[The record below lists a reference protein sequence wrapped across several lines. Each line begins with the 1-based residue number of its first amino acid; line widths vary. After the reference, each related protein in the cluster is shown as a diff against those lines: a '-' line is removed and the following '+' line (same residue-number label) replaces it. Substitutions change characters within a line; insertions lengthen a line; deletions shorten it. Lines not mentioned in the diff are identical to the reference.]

1 MIERFLAAKRLQGCT
16 DKTLKRYNWTLLH
29 AKQRIGKPLED
40 VTAQDVRAYIA
51 RRIEQDGIS
60 KVTANGELM
69 ILRTLYTWARDEEI
83 IEKSPMERIK
93 RIKVP
98 KVQKAAFSDDE
109 CERLR
114 QACRNAKETAIIE
127 VLLSTGCRVGELVGI
142 KLEDIHD
149 GKAIVHGKGQ
159 KDRMVYFTDRA
170 LKAVKEYAAQRCD
183 ESPYLIRG
191 QGDTS
196 PSSTR
201 SIGHIVSKI
210 GDRATVPHTHPHR
223 FRRTCATRALR
234 AGMPLAL
241 VSKMLGHADIKT
253 TQIYLDIRESD
264 LEAAH
269 RRYVT

>member
-1 MIERFLAAKRLQGCT
+1 MEKFLDAKRLQGCT
-16 DKTLKRYNWTLLH
+16 EQTLTRYRWTLEH
-29 AKQRIGKPLED
+29 AQQHIGKPMQN
-40 VTAQDVRAYIA
+40 VTAQDIRDYIA
-51 RRIEQDGIS
+51 ERIERDCIS
-60 KVTANGELM
+60 KITANGELM
-69 ILRTLYTWARDEEI
+69 ILRTLYTWARDEQI
-83 IEKSPMERIK
+83 IKQNPMEHIK

-98 KVQKAAFSDDE
+98 KVQKEAFSEDE

-114 QACRNAKETAIIE
+114 QACRNVKETAIIE

-142 KLEDIHD
+142 KNADIHD

-159 KDRMVYFTDRA
+159 KDRLVYFTGRA
-170 LKAVKEYAAQRCD
+170 MKAIEAYQHDGV
-183 ESPYLIRG
+183 YLIRG
-191 QGDTS
+191 HCTDKPIT
-196 PSSTR
+196 TR
-201 SIGHIVSKI
+201 AVDHIVTEI
-210 GDRATVPHTHPHR
+210 GKRADVPHTHPHR

-253 TQIYLDIRESD
+253 TQIYLDIREAD